1 MNKIIGKNMREIK
14 ILFFMLLSI
23 FLLSCSE
30 NSNDKNI
37 VINVSSRWATD
48 VPDEVYY
55 RKKVEEFNKLDN
67 GITVV
72 MDNIAT
78 ESDYLDKLRVSFAN
92 NDSPNV
98 FIEYGGSRTL
108 DYIESDAL
116 LDIKPYYDE
125 DSEWYNSFY
134 PTMFKDL
141 QYEGY
146 DGIWGV
152 PFKTYT
158 ILLYYNKDIFQ
169 KYSITPPKTFDEL
182 LLICKKLKDA
192 GVKPFQVG
200 EKDVWRFGHFHNN
213 VVIKSLGVNVAER
226 LANRTLSYNS
236 RDMIQTYRIISDM
249 VKNGYFGN
257 DILNVDYGME
267 KSIFATEGC
276 AMRWD
281 GSWYISEVFGQ
292 DIYNKMGIISF
303 PYINEKYK
311 NHAQGGASDMW
322 FVSKLNKSKEQIEA
336 SIEFVKFITSV
347 DYYKGLNEVATMLH
361 PVKFESTPNTP
372 QNPLVEELIKI
383 FASYEAVSTDLQ
395 NIDMESHMIDTVRNS
410 LQGLAM
416 GNSPEQCGK
425 QIVDR
430 INNK

>member
-1 MNKIIGKNMREIK
+1 MIKNYFFILLFIFTMSCGKSSNGDII
-14 ILFFMLLSI
+14 
-23 FLLSCSE
+23 
-30 NSNDKNI
+30 
-37 VINVSSRWATD
+37 INVSSRLATD
-48 VPDEVYY
+48 IPDEVYY

-92 NDSPNV
+92 NDSPNA
-98 FIEYGGSRTL
+98 FIEFGGSRVL
-108 DYIESDAL
+108 DYVEADAL
-116 LDIKPYYDE
+116 LNMKPYYDE

-134 PTMFKDL
+134 ASMFKDL
-141 QYEGY
+141 QYEGFE
-146 DGIWGV
+146 GIWGV

-169 KYSITPPKTFDEL
+169 KYNITPPETFDEL
-182 LLICKKLKDA
+182 LAVCKKLKDF
-192 GVKPFQVG
+192 GIKPFQVG
-200 EKDVWRFGHFHNN
+200 EKDVWRLGHFHNN
-213 VVIKSLGVNVAER
+213 LVIKSLGVNAAER
-226 LANRTLSYNS
+226 LANRTLSYDS
-236 RDMIQTYRIISDM
+236 RDMMQTYRIISDM
-249 VKNGYFGN
+249 VKQGYFGD

-267 KSIFATEGC
+267 KSVFSTEGC

-292 DIYNKMGIISF
+292 DIYDKMGVISF
-303 PYINEKYK
+303 PYINERFK
-311 NHAQGGASDMW
+311 NHAQGGHSEMW
-322 FVSKLNKSKEQIEA
+322 FISKLNKSQEEIEA
-336 SIEFVKFITSV
+336 TIEFIKFITSV

-361 PVKFESTPNTP
+361 PVKFTPTPNTP
-372 QNPLVEELIKI
+372 PNPLVDELVKI
-383 FASYEAVSTDLQ
+383 FASYEALSTDLQ
-395 NIDMESHMIDTVRNS
+395 NIDTESHMIDTVRNA

-416 GNSPEQCGK
+416 GNTPEQCAK

>member
-1 MNKIIGKNMREIK
+1 MIKNYFFILLFVFTISCGKSSNGDII
-14 ILFFMLLSI
+14 
-23 FLLSCSE
+23 
-30 NSNDKNI
+30 
-37 VINVSSRWATD
+37 INVSSRLATD
-48 VPDEVYY
+48 IPDEVYY

-92 NDSPNV
+92 NDSPNA
-98 FIEYGGSRTL
+98 FIEFGGSRVL
-108 DYIESDAL
+108 DYVEADAL
-116 LDIKPYYDE
+116 LNMKPYYDE

-134 PTMFKDL
+134 ASMFKDL
-141 QYEGY
+141 QYEGFE
-146 DGIWGV
+146 GIWGV

-169 KYSITPPKTFDEL
+169 KYNITPPETFDEL
-182 LLICKKLKDA
+182 LAVCKKLKDV

-200 EKDVWRFGHFHNN
+200 EKDVWRLGHFHNN
-213 VVIKSLGVNVAER
+213 LVIKSLGVNAAER
-226 LANRTLSYNS
+226 LANRTLSYDS
-236 RDMIQTYRIISDM
+236 RDMMQTYRIISDM
-249 VKNGYFGN
+249 VKQGYLGD

-267 KSIFATEGC
+267 KSVFSTEGC

-292 DIYNKMGIISF
+292 DIYDKMGVISF
-303 PYINEKYK
+303 PYINERFK
-311 NHAQGGASDMW
+311 NHAQGGPSEMW
-322 FVSKLNKSKEQIEA
+322 FISKLNKSQEEIEA
-336 SIEFVKFITSV
+336 TIEFIKFITSV

-361 PVKFESTPNTP
+361 PVKFTPTPNTP
-372 QNPLVEELIKI
+372 PNPLVDELVKI
-383 FASYEAVSTDLQ
+383 FASYEALSTDLQ
-395 NIDMESHMIDTVRNS
+395 NIDTESHMIDTVRNA

-416 GNSPEQCGK
+416 GNTPEQCAK

>member
-1 MNKIIGKNMREIK
+1 MLKKLVF
-14 ILFFMLLSI
+14 ILLFI
-23 FLLSCSE
+23 FLTSCSK
-30 NSNDKNI
+30 NSNGDI
-37 VINVSSRWATD
+37 IINVSSRWATD

-92 NDSPNV
+92 NDAPNV
-98 FIEYGGSRTL
+98 FIEYGGSRVL
-108 DYIESDAL
+108 DYVEAGAL
-116 LDIKPYYDE
+116 VNIKPYYDE
-125 DSEWYNSFY
+125 DSEWYSSFY
-134 PTMFKDL
+134 TTMFKDL
-141 QYEGY
+141 QFEGY

-158 ILLYYNKDIFQ
+158 ILIYYNKDIFQ
-169 KYSITPPKTFDEL
+169 KYGITTPETFNEL
-182 LLICKKLKDA
+182 IAICKKLKDV

-213 VVIKSLGVNVAER
+213 VVIKSLGVNAAER
-226 LANRTLSYNS
+226 LANRTLSYDS
-236 RDMIQTYRIISDM
+236 IDMIKTYKIISDM
-249 VKNGYFGN
+249 VSKGYFGD

-267 KSIFATEGC
+267 KSVFSTEGC

-292 DIYNKMGIISF
+292 DIYDKMGVIPF
-303 PYINEKYK
+303 PYIDEKYK

-322 FVSKLNKSKEQIEA
+322 FVSKLNKSKEEIDA

-361 PVKFESTPNTP
+361 PVKFEPTLNTP
-372 QNPLVEELIKI
+372 SNPLVDELVKI
-383 FASYEAVSTDLQ
+383 FASYEAVSTDIQ
-395 NIDMESHMIDTVRNS
+395 NIDMESHMIDTVRNA

-416 GNSPEQCGK
+416 GISPEQCGK

-430 INNK
+430 INK

>member
-1 MNKIIGKNMREIK
+1 MIIKNI
-14 ILFFMLLSI
+14 IFVLLSI
-23 FLLSCSE
+23 FVFSCGG
-30 NSNDKNI
+30 NNNGDI
-37 VINVSSRWATD
+37 IINVSSRWATD

-67 GITVV
+67 GITVI

-108 DYIESDAL
+108 DYIEADAL
-116 LDIKPYYDE
+116 LNIKPYYDE
-125 DSEWYNSFY
+125 DSEWYNAFY

-141 QYEGY
+141 QYEEY
-146 DGIWGV
+146 EGIWGV
-152 PFKTYT
+152 PFKSYA
-158 ILLYYNKDIFQ
+158 IVLYYNKDIFE
-169 KYSITPPKTFDEL
+169 KYKITPPNTFEEL
-182 LLICKKLKDA
+182 LTICKKLKDE

-213 VVIKSLGVNVAER
+213 LVIKSLGVSAAER
-226 LANRTLSYNS
+226 LANRTLSYDS
-236 RDMIQTYRIISDM
+236 RDMTATYRIISDM
-249 VKNGYFGN
+249 ASKGYFGD

-267 KSIFATEGC
+267 KSIFSTEGC

-292 DIYNKMGIISF
+292 DIYNKMGVISF
-303 PYINEKYK
+303 PYINERFK

-336 SIEFVKFITSV
+336 SIEFVKYITSV
-347 DYYKGLNEVATMLH
+347 DYYKGLNEVAAMLY
-361 PVKFESTPNTP
+361 PVKFEPTPNTSA
-372 QNPLVEELIKI
+372 NPLIDELTKI
-383 FASYEAVSTDLQ
+383 FSGYEAVSTDIQ
-395 NIDMESHMIDTVRNS
+395 NIDTESHMIDTVRNA

-416 GNSPEQCGK
+416 GNTPEQCGK
-425 QIVDR
+425 QIMDR

>member
-1 MNKIIGKNMREIK
+1 MVKKIFF
-14 ILFFMLLSI
+14 ILLII
-23 FLLSCSE
+23 FAISCSK
-30 NSNDKNI
+30 NSNGDI
-37 VINVSSRWATD
+37 IINVSSRLATD

-92 NDSPNV
+92 NDSPNA
-98 FIEYGGSRTL
+98 FIEFGGSRVL
-108 DYIESDAL
+108 DYVEADAL
-116 LDIKPYYDE
+116 VDMKPYYDE

-134 PTMFKDL
+134 PSMFKDL

-158 ILLYYNKDIFQ
+158 ILLYYNKDIFK
-169 KYSITPPKTFDEL
+169 KYSITPPETFDEL
-182 LLICKKLKDA
+182 LAVCKKLKDF
-192 GVKPFQVG
+192 GIKPFQVG
-200 EKDVWRFGHFHNN
+200 EKDVWRLGHFHNN
-213 VVIKSLGVNVAER
+213 LVIKSLGVNAAER
-226 LANRTLSYNS
+226 LANRTLPYDS
-236 RDMIQTYRIISDM
+236 RDMIQTYRMISDM
-249 VKNGYFGN
+249 VKRGYLGD

-267 KSIFATEGC
+267 KSVFSTEGC

-292 DIYNKMGIISF
+292 DIYDKMGVISF
-303 PYINEKYK
+303 PYINEKFK
-311 NHAQGGASDMW
+311 NHAQGGPSEMW
-322 FVSKLNKSKEQIEA
+322 FISKLNKSKEEIEA
-336 SIEFVKFITSV
+336 TIEFIKYITSV

-361 PVKFESTPNTP
+361 PVKFTPTPNTP
-372 QNPLVEELIKI
+372 PNPLVDELVKI
-383 FASYEAVSTDLQ
+383 FASYEALSTDLQ
-395 NIDMESHMIDTVRNS
+395 NIDTESHMIDTVRNA

-416 GNSPEQCGK
+416 GNTPEQCGK

>member
-1 MNKIIGKNMREIK
+1 MIK
-14 ILFFMLLSI
+14 RLFFMLLSI
-23 FLLSCSE
+23 FLLSCGE
-30 NSNDKNI
+30 NSNNGNI

-125 DSEWYNSFY
+125 DREWYNSFY

-146 DGIWGV
+146 DGIWGI

-169 KYSITPPKTFDEL
+169 KYNIIPPKTFDEL
-182 LLICKKLKDA
+182 LSICKKLKDV

-213 VVIKSLGVNVAER
+213 VVIKSLGVNAAER

-236 RDMIQTYRIISDM
+236 RDMIETYRIISDM
-249 VKNGYFGN
+249 VKKGYFGD

-292 DIYNKMGIISF
+292 DIYNKMGVISF
-303 PYINEKYK
+303 PYINEKFK

-322 FVSKLNKSKEQIEA
+322 FISKLNKSKEQIEA

-372 QNPLVEELIKI
+372 PNPLVDELVKI
-383 FASYEAVSTDLQ
+383 FANYEAVSTDLQ